1 MSRLLRPLGV
11 LLGLASSSVVGGLT
25 GGCSGGSSSTPD
37 AAPHADAAPDGGGGQ
52 PDGGPD
58 ATVPDGNLHIFDDNY
73 GADIVYAPF
82 GGSTGAPVVDATE
95 HHSGSASL
103 RIDVPGTGYVG
114 GTFTVPT
121 AVDLS
126 HYDAITFYAKASAA
140 AVLDKA
146 GLGIDNDQNLYTAE
160 YAPIALTTDWQQIIV
175 PIPLASRLSA
185 EKGLFHFADAAEGGV
200 AYTVYIDDVQY
211 TKLPDGALSAKTPA
225 ITTATITKLV
235 GDTLSV
241 GGTSVAFLVNGAT
254 PAQVVAAAPSYFDF
268 SSSDPT
274 VATVDAKGVVTA
286 LAPGTTTVTA
296 KLDGADANGSLA
308 LTVITVMEPDTGPT
322 APTALPADVISLFSD
337 AYTSVPVDSFR
348 TSWSNA
354 TLTDVTLGTDH
365 VKKYTSLAFT
375 GIEFYAT
382 SSVDAT
388 MMTHF
393 HIDFWTPDAS
403 AFKVKLVDFGANG
416 VYQAPA
422 GMASDDVESELT
434 FDATSTPALMNNNWV
449 SVDVP
454 LTAFTALTTRAHLS
468 QMILTSNNNTV
479 YVDNIY
485 FHK

>member
-1 MSRLLRPLGV
+1 
-11 LLGLASSSVVGGLT
+11 
-25 GGCSGGSSSTPD
+25 
-37 AAPHADAAPDGGGGQ
+37 
-52 PDGGPD
+52 
-58 ATVPDGNLHIFDDNY
+58 
-73 GADIVYAPF
+73 
-82 GGSTGAPVVDATE
+82 
-95 HHSGSASL
+95 
-103 RIDVPGTGYVG
+103 
-114 GTFTVPT
+114 
-121 AVDLS
+121 
-126 HYDAITFYAKASAA
+126 
-140 AVLDKA
+140 
-146 GLGIDNDQNLYTAE
+146 
-160 YAPIALTTDWQQIIV
+160 
-175 PIPLASRLSA
+175 
-185 EKGLFHFADAAEGGV
+185 
-200 AYTVYIDDVQY
+200 
-211 TKLPDGALSAKTPA
+211 
-225 ITTATITKLV
+225 
-235 GDTLSV
+235 
-241 GGTSVAFLVNGAT
+241 
-254 PAQVVAAAPSYFDF
+254 
-268 SSSDPT
+268 
-274 VATVDAKGVVTA
+274 
-286 LAPGTTTVTA
+286 
-296 KLDGADANGSLA
+296 
-308 LTVITVMEPDTGPT
+308 
-322 APTALPADVISLFSD
+322 
-337 AYTSVPVDSFR
+337 VPVDSFR